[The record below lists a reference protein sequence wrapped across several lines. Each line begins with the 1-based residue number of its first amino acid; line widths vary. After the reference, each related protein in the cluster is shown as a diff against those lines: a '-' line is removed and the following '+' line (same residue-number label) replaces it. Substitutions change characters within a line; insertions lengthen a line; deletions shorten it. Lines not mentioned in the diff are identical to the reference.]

1 MKVEI
6 NDKEYNLKEAT
17 TTEEMQKGLMGVT
30 ELPED
35 EGMIFIYPEEK
46 DLTFWMHETPI
57 KLDIICVGEDLIV
70 NQVTEGQ
77 ANDDTPIKMYG
88 KYVIELNANSGVKEG
103 DEVDLDDDEDINDFK
118 SKSKMLVLDENGE
131 VQMELEGGER
141 IFSRIATK
149 KFIKLAIKAWKNK
162 KNPEL
167 FDKICKKLGKALF
180 LELDGQ
186 TSRDPEY
193 VELHTSNDSS
203 KNEKE

>member
-1 MKVEI
+1 
-6 NDKEYNLKEAT
+6 
-17 TTEEMQKGLMGVT
+17 MGVT

-103 DEVDLDDDEDINDFK
+103 DEVDLDDEDSEEK
-118 SKSKMLVLDENGE
+118 SKARLLKKIRKKIRFNGTSGSSDNSE
-131 VQMELEGGER
+131 DSPKIR
-141 IFSRIATK
+141 K
-149 KFIKLAIKAWKNK
+149 K
-162 KNPEL
+162 
-167 FDKICKKLGKALF
+167 KKLH
-180 LELDGQ
+180 
-186 TSRDPEY
+186 
-193 VELHTSNDSS
+193 V
-203 KNEKE
+203 

>member
-30 ELPED
+30 DLPEN

-46 DLTFWMHETPI
+46 ELTFWMHETPI
-57 KLDIICVGEDLIV
+57 ALDIICVGEDLIV
-70 NQVTEGQ
+70 NKVSEGNP
-77 ANDDTPIKMYG
+77 NDDTPIKMQG
-88 KYVIELNANSGVKEG
+88 KYVIEINANSGVKEG
-103 DEVDLDDDEDINDFK
+103 DEVDLDDEDVDNFK
-118 SKSKMLVLDENGE
+118 SSSKMLVLNENGE

-141 IFSRIATK
+141 IFSRIATR

-162 KNPEL
+162 KNSEV
-167 FDKICKKLGKALF
+167 FDKMCKKLGKALF
-180 LELDGQ
+180 LELDAQ
-186 TSRDPEY
+186 TNRDPEY
-193 VELHTSNDSS
+193 VELHKSKDSS